1 MIASSFDLQDKVEAG
16 SPFVC
21 SLSSKLRLAL
31 TLMPNIRE
39 RMTKIAHGVVQTI
52 TTTEGVA
59 ESLRRESL
67 VGLIKAL
74 RQIDL
79 RGSNMEILFKSY
91 TFWNYELKC
100 WHVLLE
106 GPEETFW
113 EQQHKKLFLG
123 EG

>member
-1 MIASSFDLQDKVEAG
+1 MIASSFDLQDDIDTGAT
-16 SPFVC
+16 FVC
-21 SLSSKLRLAL
+21 SLSAKLRLVLA
-31 TLMPNIRE
+31 LMPNIRE

-59 ESLRRESL
+59 ESLRKESL
-67 VGLIKAL
+67 AGVIKAL

-79 RGSNMEILFKSY
+79 RGSKMEILFKSY